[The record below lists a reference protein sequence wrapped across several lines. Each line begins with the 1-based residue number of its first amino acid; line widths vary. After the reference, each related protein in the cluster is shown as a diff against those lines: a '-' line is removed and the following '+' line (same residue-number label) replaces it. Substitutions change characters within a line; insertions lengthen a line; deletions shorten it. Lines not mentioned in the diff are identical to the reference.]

1 MPLHQLVV
9 NVMDR
14 STLLTRLRSVRI
26 NRHLALAAAVAISF
40 ATAAVVYGILHD
52 DVVTAISALPFVPAA
67 FLLIAI
73 GLSFDRPDE
82 RQSGPGGTV

>member
-1 MPLHQLVV
+1 MPFHRLAVT
-9 NVMDR
+9 VMDG
-14 STLLTRLRSVRI
+14 SALLARLRSARI
-26 NRHLALAAAVAISF
+26 DRHLALAAAVAISF

-67 FLLIAI
+67 FLLVAI